1 MMTEQSIKV
10 LYFASFAE
18 KLQCREEICS
28 IIELQASKQASESK
42 EVTES
47 TEITVVVGDLKHY
60 LRLRGHEWQEIFSR
74 PSVLAA
80 VNLVRVKDNF
90 VLSMGDE
97 VAFFPPVTGG

>member
-1 MMTEQSIKV
+1 MTEHSIKV

-28 IIELQASKQASESK
+28 IIELHASKQAKESK
-42 EVTES
+42 EMTES
-47 TEITVVVGDLKHY
+47 TEMTVVVDDLKHY
-60 LRLRGHEWQEIFSR
+60 LRSRGHEWQEIFSR
-74 PSVLAA
+74 PSSVLAA
-80 VNLVRVKDNF
+80 VNLVRVKDDF

>member
-1 MMTEQSIKV
+1 MTEHSIKV

-28 IIELQASKQASESK
+28 IIELHASKQAK
-42 EVTES
+42 ES
-47 TEITVVVGDLKHY
+47 TEATVLVGDLKHY
-60 LRLRGHEWQEIFSR
+60 LRSRGHEWQEIFSR
-74 PSVLAA
+74 PSVLVA
-80 VNLVRVKDNF
+80 VNLVRVKDDF